1 MEEQQN
7 LVKLAKQ
14 GNTKAL
20 TALMNHSLQAKGITV
35 KINLTNDCF
44 MVIAESAE
52 PPEQSFLVDFVRK
65 GIKNLNTEVIKR
77 VIVRGHATGQTVP
90 AWREAFDLDP
100 NISGKQVQNSK
111 SINNGVSKRETFSP
125 NKSRVQF
132 NFLNKILNL
141 VQENRKIERLAL
153 VITTFLLTSS
163 VWAIVGFRHSIL
175 LKADSSF
182 APSLLALDKK
192 HTILGNVTLDQIEI
206 GVSPGGHC
214 SGEDGYQDVEQGG
227 DIAIKNS
234 KGEII
239 GNASLTAGKYIDV
252 EESLPSEAEKAKW
265 KEWNASKDSRSAFF
279 CRFDFTVENIPE
291 TNFYFIEIGHRKGP
305 TYSLEDMKNKSWK
318 MNLILGK

>member
-14 GNTKAL
+14 GDTKAL
-20 TALMNHSLQAKGITV
+20 TALMNHSLQTKGITV

-52 PPEQSFLVDFVRK
+52 PPEQSFLVDFVRQ

-77 VIVRGHATGQTVP
+77 VIIRGHATGQTVP
-90 AWREAFDLDP
+90 AWREALDLDP
-100 NISGKQVQNSK
+100 NISVKQVQISK
-111 SINNGVSKRETFSP
+111 SINNGVSKRETFSQ
-125 NKSRVQF
+125 NQSRIQF
-132 NFLNKILNL
+132 KFLNKILNL
-141 VQENRKIERLAL
+141 VQENRQFERLAL

-163 VWAIVGFRHSIL
+163 VWAIVGFRNSIL
-175 LKADSSF
+175 LKADSSI
-182 APSLLALDKK
+182 APSLLALNKN
-192 HTILGNVTLDQIEI
+192 HTIQGNLTLKEMEL
-206 GVSPGGHC
+206 GVSTGGYC
-214 SGEDGYQDVEQGG
+214 SGKEGYQDIEQGG

-252 EESLPSEAEKAKW
+252 EESLSSEAEKAKW
-265 KEWNASKDSRSAFF
+265 KELNASRDLPSAFF

-305 TYSLEDMKNKSWK
+305 TYSLEDMNNKGWK
-318 MNLILGK
+318 MNLTLGK